1 MLLLAA
7 HLLPAPAHARD
18 LPTARVSWDRHAVEL
33 RLDAPEGHHLADDFP
48 ATVQFGSHG
57 QGWSGPG
64 AALAE
69 GIRFLRPQDAVAGI
83 IEVGLCEDTSG
94 TCAPQRLA
102 FAGELR
108 GRRGRDLTLATR
120 AVVRPGETDG
130 VTHASSLEAALDQAA
145 TEGRRVLLDFTAVWC
160 PPCNLLAA
168 EVLHDPSDAGLFED
182 LILSLIH
189 I

>member
-83 IEVGLCEDTSG
+83 IGSGSVRTPAGPAHPSGSPSPESSGAAVVGIS
-94 TCAPQRLA
+94 RS
-102 FAGELR
+102 
-108 GRRGRDLTLATR
+108 RRGPSSAL
-120 AVVRPGETDG
+120 VRPTG
-130 VTHASSLEAALDQAA
+130 
-145 TEGRRVLLDFTAVWC
+145 
-160 PPCNLLAA
+160 
-168 EVLHDPSDAGLFED
+168 
-182 LILSLIH
+182 
-189 I
+189 